1 MHYYNNTSR
10 EQHYRCRK
18 IHICKIHIREE
29 DRRRPLESNWKWH
42 HRVLKKVV
50 EEDAQQMNHS
60 FFCNFLAFSQ
70 CLEMVQ
76 NVSFSFGVVFFSVSF
91 ETNLL
96 EIVSFGTK
104 LKIVYLIW
112 NCLIMFCNWDK
123 TSSIRHFLYFIK
135 WYVILVIF

>member
-1 MHYYNNTSR
+1 MAS
-10 EQHYRCRK
+10 
-18 IHICKIHIREE
+18 
-29 DRRRPLESNWKWH
+29 PSF
-42 HRVLKKVV
+42 KKVV

-104 LKIVYLIW
+104 LKIVYLI
-112 NCLIMFCNWDK
+112 
-123 TSSIRHFLYFIK
+123 
-135 WYVILVIF
+135 